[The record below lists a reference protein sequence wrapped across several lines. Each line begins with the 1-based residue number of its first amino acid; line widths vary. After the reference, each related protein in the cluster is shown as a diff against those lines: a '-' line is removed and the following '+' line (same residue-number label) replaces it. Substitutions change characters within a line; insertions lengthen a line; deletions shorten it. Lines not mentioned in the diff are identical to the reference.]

1 VENKNQYKHIL
12 LIKDSEGQRK
22 IELTANNYSLGR
34 SPQCEIVINDRKV
47 SRYHATI
54 IKKQKPS
61 EDRTL
66 YIIID
71 GDVKGNRSLNGI
83 SINGYPKS
91 FHQLKDGDEISL
103 GNQSQSQQTI
113 KIQYSVIATEGDLEE
128 IRYAGRD
135 VSELGIGSESIK
147 PSGIIAKRASYK
159 QTVIID
165 N

>member
-1 VENKNQYKHIL
+1 MENKNQYKHIL
-12 LIKDSEGQRK
+12 LIEDSEGQRK
-22 IELTANNYSLGR
+22 IELTADNYSLGR

-91 FHQLKDGDEISL
+91 FHQLKDGDEVSL

-113 KIQYSVIATEGDLEE
+113 KIQYSVIATEGD
-128 IRYAGRD
+128 RD
-135 VSELGIGSESIK
+135 SSELEIESEPIK

>member
-1 VENKNQYKHIL
+1 MENKNQYKHIL
-12 LIKDSEGQRK
+12 LIEDSEGQRK

-113 KIQYSVIATEGDLEE
+113 KIQYSVIATEGD
-128 IRYAGRD
+128 RD
-135 VSELGIGSESIK
+135 SSELEIESEPIK